1 MSIVEKILLVVELIG
16 AICALVPT
24 IISVCALIK
33 NIIKN
38 KNWALI
44 MKIANSAMSAV
55 EVYSKEHTGMTSE
68 EKLGM
73 ALEAIKASCQTA
85 GIALDEAN
93 LQRIVEYIAEM
104 CAWAKTVNV
113 TNKSKTNTK
122 KAAVEK

>member
-1 MSIVEKILLVVELIG
+1 MSTVEKILLVVQLI
-16 AICALVPT
+16 AAVCALVPT
-24 IISVCALIK
+24 LVSIFALIK

-44 MKIANSAMSAV
+44 MKVANSAMSTV
-55 EVYSKEHTGMTSE
+55 ETYSKEHPGMTSE
-68 EKLGM
+68 EKLEM
-73 ALEAIKASCQTA
+73 ALEAIKASCKTA

-122 KAAVEK
+122 KTTVEK

>member
-1 MSIVEKILLVVELIG
+1 MSITEKILLVVQLIG
-16 AICALVPT
+16 AVCALVPT
-24 IISVCALIK
+24 LVSVFALIK

-44 MKIANSAMSAV
+44 MKIANSAMSTV
-55 EVYSKEHTGMTSE
+55 EAYSKEHTGMTSE
-68 EKLGM
+68 EKLEM

-122 KAAVEK
+122 KTAEEK

>member
-1 MSIVEKILLVVELIG
+1 MSITEKILLVVELIG
-16 AICALVPT
+16 AVCALVPT
-24 IISVCALIK
+24 LVSIFALIK

-44 MKIANSAMSAV
+44 MKIANSAMSTV
-55 EVYSKEHTGMTSE
+55 EAYSKEHPGMTSE
-68 EKLGM
+68 EKLEM

-85 GIALDEAN
+85 GIALDETN

-122 KAAVEK
+122 KTAEEK

>member
-1 MSIVEKILLVVELIG
+1 MSITEKILLVVELIG

-24 IISVCALIK
+24 LVSIFALIK

-44 MKIANSAMSAV
+44 MKIANSAMSTV
-55 EVYSKEHTGMTSE
+55 EAYSKEHPGMTSE
-68 EKLGM
+68 EKLEM

-113 TNKSKTNTK
+113 TNKLKTNTK
-122 KAAVEK
+122 KTIVEK

>member
-1 MSIVEKILLVVELIG
+1 MSTVEKILLVVQLI
-16 AICALVPT
+16 AAVCALVPT
-24 IISVCALIK
+24 LVSVFALIK

-38 KNWALI
+38 KNWTLV
-44 MKIANSAMSAV
+44 MKIANSAMSTV
-55 EVYSKEHTGMTSE
+55 ESYSNEHPGMTSE
-68 EKLGM
+68 EKLEM

-113 TNKSKTNTK
+113 TNKSKTATK
-122 KAAVEK
+122 KTAAEK

>member
-1 MSIVEKILLVVELIG
+1 MSITEKILLVVELIG
-16 AICALVPT
+16 AVCALVPT
-24 IISVCALIK
+24 LVSIFALIK

-55 EVYSKEHTGMTSE
+55 EVYSREHPGMTSE
-68 EKLGM
+68 EKLEM
-73 ALEAIKASCQTA
+73 ALEAIKASCKTA

-113 TNKSKTNTK
+113 TDKSKTNTK

>member
-1 MSIVEKILLVVELIG
+1 MSVVEKILLVAELIG
-16 AICALVPT
+16 AICALIPT
-24 IISVCALIK
+24 IVALFALIK

-55 EVYSKEHTGMTSE
+55 ETYSKEHPGMTSE
-68 EKLGM
+68 EKLEM
-73 ALEAIKASCQTA
+73 ALEAIKASCRTA

-93 LQRIVEYIAEM
+93 SQRIVEYIAEM

-122 KAAVEK
+122 KTAEEK

>member
-1 MSIVEKILLVVELIG
+1 MSTVEKILLVIQLIG

-24 IISVCALIK
+24 IVSVVALIK

-44 MKIANSAMSAV
+44 MKIANSAMSTV
-55 EVYSKEHTGMTSE
+55 EAYSKEHPGMTSK
-68 EKLGM
+68 EKLEM

-85 GIALDEAN
+85 GITLDEAN

-104 CAWAKTVNV
+104 CSWAKTVNA
-113 TNKSKTNTK
+113 TSESKTKTK
-122 KAAVEK
+122 KTVAEK

>member
-1 MSIVEKILLVVELIG
+1 MSVVEKILLVAELIG
-16 AICALVPT
+16 AICALIPT
-24 IISVCALIK
+24 IVALFALIK

-44 MKIANSAMSAV
+44 MKIANSAMSTV
-55 EVYSKEHTGMTSE
+55 ETYSKEHPGMTSV
-68 EKLGM
+68 EKLEM
-73 ALEAIKASCQTA
+73 ALEAIKASCRTA

-93 LQRIVEYIAEM
+93 SQRIVEYIAEM

-122 KAAVEK
+122 KTAEEK

>member
-1 MSIVEKILLVVELIG
+1 MSITEKILLVVELIG
-16 AICALVPT
+16 AVCALVPT
-24 IISVCALIK
+24 LVSIFALIK

-55 EVYSKEHTGMTSE
+55 ESYSNEHPGMTSE
-68 EKLGM
+68 EKLEM
-73 ALEAIKASCQTA
+73 ALEAIKASCKTA

-113 TNKSKTNTK
+113 TDKSKTNTK

>member
-1 MSIVEKILLVVELIG
+1 MSTVEKILLVVQLI
-16 AICALVPT
+16 AAVCALVPT
-24 IISVCALIK
+24 LVSIFALIK

-44 MKIANSAMSAV
+44 MKIANSAMSTV
-55 EVYSKEHTGMTSE
+55 EAYSKKHSGMTSE
-68 EKLGM
+68 EKLEM
-73 ALEAIKASCQTA
+73 ALEAIKASCKTA

-113 TNKSKTNTK
+113 TDKSKTNTK
-122 KAAVEK
+122 KTAEEK

>member
-1 MSIVEKILLVVELIG
+1 MNTVEKILLVIQLIG

-24 IISVCALIK
+24 IVSVVALIK

-44 MKIANSAMSAV
+44 MKIANSAMSTV
-55 EVYSKEHTGMTSE
+55 EAYSKEHPGMTSK
-68 EKLGM
+68 EKLEM

-85 GIALDEAN
+85 GITLDEAN

-104 CAWAKTVNV
+104 CSWAKTVNA
-113 TNKSKTNTK
+113 TSESKTKTK
-122 KAAVEK
+122 KTVAEK

>member
-1 MSIVEKILLVVELIG
+1 MSITEKILLVVELIG
-16 AICALVPT
+16 AVCALVPT
-24 IISVCALIK
+24 LVSIFALIK

-44 MKIANSAMSAV
+44 MKIANSAMSVV
-55 EVYSKEHTGMTSE
+55 EDYSKEHPGMTPE
-68 EKLGM
+68 EKLEM

-122 KAAVEK
+122 KTAEEK

>member
-1 MSIVEKILLVVELIG
+1 MSTVEKILLVVQLIG
-16 AICALVPT
+16 AVCALVPT
-24 IISVCALIK
+24 LVSIFALIK

-44 MKIANSAMSAV
+44 MKIANSAMSTV
-55 EVYSKEHTGMTSE
+55 EAYSKEHPGMTSE
-68 EKLGM
+68 EKLEM

-113 TNKSKTNTK
+113 ANKSKTNTK
-122 KAAVEK
+122 KTAEEK

>member
-24 IISVCALIK
+24 IVSVCALIK

-68 EKLGM
+68 EKLEM
-73 ALEAIKASCQTA
+73 ALEAIKASCKTA

-113 TNKSKTNTK
+113 ANKSKTNTK
-122 KAAVEK
+122 KTAVEK

>member
-1 MSIVEKILLVVELIG
+1 MSITEKILLVVELIG
-16 AICALVPT
+16 AVCALVPT
-24 IISVCALIK
+24 LVSIFALIK

-44 MKIANSAMSAV
+44 MKIANSAMSTV
-55 EVYSKEHTGMTSE
+55 EAYSKEHPGMTSE
-68 EKLGM
+68 EKLEM
-73 ALEAIKASCQTA
+73 ALEVIKTSCQTA

-104 CAWAKTVNV
+104 CTWAKTVNV

-122 KAAVEK
+122 KTAEEK

>member
-1 MSIVEKILLVVELIG
+1 MSITEKILLVVELIG
-16 AICALVPT
+16 AVCALVPT
-24 IISVCALIK
+24 LVSIFALIK

-44 MKIANSAMSAV
+44 MKIANSAMSTV
-55 EVYSKEHTGMTSE
+55 EAYSKEHPGMTSE
-68 EKLGM
+68 EKLEM
-73 ALEAIKASCQTA
+73 ALEVIKTSCQTA

-122 KAAVEK
+122 KTTEEK

>member
-24 IISVCALIK
+24 IVSVCALIK

-68 EKLGM
+68 EKLEM
-73 ALEAIKASCQTA
+73 ALEAIKASCKTA

-113 TNKSKTNTK
+113 ANKSKTNTK
-122 KAAVEK
+122 KTVVEK

>member
-1 MSIVEKILLVVELIG
+1 MSITEKILLVVELIG
-16 AICALVPT
+16 AVCALVPT
-24 IISVCALIK
+24 LVSIFALIK

-44 MKIANSAMSAV
+44 MKIANSAMSTV
-55 EVYSKEHTGMTSE
+55 ETYSKEHPGMTSV
-68 EKLGM
+68 EKLEM
-73 ALEAIKASCQTA
+73 ALEAIKASCKTA

-113 TNKSKTNTK
+113 TDKSKTNTK

>member
-1 MSIVEKILLVVELIG
+1 MSVVEKILLVAELIG
-16 AICALVPT
+16 AICALIPT
-24 IISVCALIK
+24 IVALFALIK

-44 MKIANSAMSAV
+44 MKIANSAMSTV
-55 EVYSKEHTGMTSE
+55 ETYSKEHPGMTSV
-68 EKLGM
+68 EKLEM
-73 ALEAIKASCQTA
+73 ALEAIKASCKTA

-113 TNKSKTNTK
+113 TDKSKTNTK

>member
-1 MSIVEKILLVVELIG
+1 MSITEKILLVVELIG
-16 AICALVPT
+16 AVCALVPT
-24 IISVCALIK
+24 LVSIFALIK

-38 KNWALI
+38 KNWTLI

-55 EVYSKEHTGMTSE
+55 ESYSNEHPVMTSE
-68 EKLGM
+68 EKLEM

-113 TNKSKTNTK
+113 TNKSKTATK
-122 KAAVEK
+122 KAAAEK

>member
-24 IISVCALIK
+24 IVSVCALIK

-68 EKLGM
+68 EKLEM

-113 TNKSKTNTK
+113 ANKSKTNTK
-122 KAAVEK
+122 KTAVEK

>member
-1 MSIVEKILLVVELIG
+1 M
-16 AICALVPT
+16 
-24 IISVCALIK
+24 
-33 NIIKN
+33 
-38 KNWALI
+38 I

-55 EVYSKEHTGMTSE
+55 EAYSKEHPGMTSE
-68 EKLGM
+68 EKLEM

-93 LQRIVEYIAEM
+93 LRRIVEYIAEM

-122 KAAVEK
+122 KTTEEK

>member
-1 MSIVEKILLVVELIG
+1 MSITEKILLVVELIG
-16 AICALVPT
+16 AVCALVPT
-24 IISVCALIK
+24 LVSIFALIK

-44 MKIANSAMSAV
+44 MKIANSAMSTV
-55 EVYSKEHTGMTSE
+55 EAYSKEHPGMTSE
-68 EKLGM
+68 EKLEM

-113 TNKSKTNTK
+113 TNKLKTNTK
-122 KAAVEK
+122 KTIVEK

>member
-24 IISVCALIK
+24 IVSVCALIK

-68 EKLGM
+68 EKLEM
-73 ALEAIKASCQTA
+73 AVEAIKASCQTA
-85 GIALDEAN
+85 GIALDEAS

-104 CAWAKTVNV
+104 CAWAKTDNV
-113 TNKSKTNTK
+113 ANKSKTNTK

>member
-1 MSIVEKILLVVELIG
+1 MSITEKILLVVELIG
-16 AICALVPT
+16 AVCALVPT
-24 IISVCALIK
+24 LVSIFALIK

-44 MKIANSAMSAV
+44 MKIANSAMSTV
-55 EVYSKEHTGMTSE
+55 EAYSKEHTGMTSE
-68 EKLGM
+68 EKLEM

-113 TNKSKTNTK
+113 TNKPKTNTK
-122 KAAVEK
+122 KTAEEK

>member
-1 MSIVEKILLVVELIG
+1 MSITEKILLVVELIG
-16 AICALVPT
+16 AVCALVPT
-24 IISVCALIK
+24 LVSIFALIK

-55 EVYSKEHTGMTSE
+55 ESYSNEHPRMTAE
-68 EKLGM
+68 EKLEM

-122 KAAVEK
+122 KTAEEK